1 MIQKHCF
8 WKPFF
13 YLCKKSK
20 ATFMLP
26 LNIQNE
32 TSRLRAVVLGTAVNN
47 GPTPTAEEAY
57 DPKSL
62 EHILAGTYPVEA
74 DMINEMEAFNQ
85 VFKKYD
91 VEVFRPDVIPNYNQ
105 IFSRDIGFVI
115 DDVFIKANILP
126 DREKELDA
134 IQYVIDHIDPKK
146 VVRPPEEVHI
156 EGGDVM
162 LWNDMNQT
170 TNSILMIRPVA
181 FRMNEQTAVN
191 NYYQKVLEN
200 TTPSTVNAKAQNE
213 FDAFVEK
220 LRKVGVNVIVV
231 EDTLDPDTPDSIF
244 PNNWISFH
252 ENGDVTLYPMFAE
265 NRRAERREDI
275 LDILE
280 DKGFAIHE
288 IMDYTS
294 AEEDGFFLEGT
305 GSIVLDRDNGKA
317 YCALSPRADEE
328 LFIEFCEDFDLAPV
342 IFEAYQTVNGERKH
356 MYHTNV
362 MMCIAETF
370 AVVCADCIDD
380 KQERKMVLDNLKA
393 DGKDIILVT
402 EDQVNNFA
410 GNMLQ
415 VKGKD
420 DKRYLVMSN
429 SAYQSLT
436 KAQIHKIEEHCEILH
451 ANLDTIE
458 ACGGGSARCMMAE
471 VFLPVF
477 MIYS

>member
-1 MIQKHCF
+1 
-8 WKPFF
+8 
-13 YLCKKSK
+13 
-20 ATFMLP
+20 
-26 LNIQNE
+26 
-32 TSRLRAVVLGTAVNN
+32 
-47 GPTPTAEEAY
+47 
-57 DPKSL
+57 
-62 EHILAGTYPVEA
+62 
-74 DMINEMEAFNQ
+74 
-85 VFKKYD
+85 
-91 VEVFRPDVIPNYNQ
+91 
-105 IFSRDIGFVI
+105 
-115 DDVFIKANILP
+115 
-126 DREKELDA
+126 
-134 IQYVIDHIDPKK
+134 
-146 VVRPPEEVHI
+146 
-156 EGGDVM
+156 
-162 LWNDMNQT
+162 MNQT

-280 DKGFAIHE
+280 DKGFVINE

-370 AVVCADCIDD
+370 AVICADCIDD

-436 KAQIHKIEEHCEILH
+436 KAQIHKIEQHCEILH

-471 VFLPVF
+471 VFLP
-477 MIYS
+477 MN